1 MRVKARRRD
10 VLLRMPEALAQRV
23 DIALMCC
30 GSLGEHVSRN
40 KFINLAVDEAVTKV
54 FKEMNKA
61 RKEMGITN
69 D

>member
-30 GSLGEHVSRN
+30 GSLGEHISRN
-40 KFINLAVDEAVTKV
+40 RFINLAIDEAVTKV

-61 RKEMGITN
+61 RRNLGMTDE
-69 D
+69 